1 MNMAPVEYDE
11 NTLTVTIDAAVVGLY
26 NKDRQVLIEN
36 AVGEKAGRPFTL
48 RLLKS
53 SEEAPETET
62 PAANRL
68 RHAEE
73 AKAEAFQTLMRDP
86 TVQEVIERFDA
97 TVVPESV
104 QPGNQRG

>member
-1 MNMAPVEYDE
+1 MNMAPIEYDE
-11 NTLTVTIDAAVVGLY
+11 NTLTVTIDATVSDLY
-26 NKDRQVLIEN
+26 NKDRQALIED
-36 AVGEKAGRPFTL
+36 AVGEKVGQSVTL

-53 SEEAPETET
+53 SEEPPETET
-62 PAANRL
+62 PAANQF

-73 AKAEAFQTLMRDP
+73 AKAEAYQTLMQDP

>member
-1 MNMAPVEYDE
+1 MNMAPVEFDDK
-11 NTLTVTIDAAVVGLY
+11 TLTVTIDATVSDLY
-26 NKDRQVLIEN
+26 NKDREVLIEN
-36 AVGEKAGRPFTL
+36 AVSEKVGRPLTL
-48 RLLKS
+48 RLLES
-53 SEEAPETET
+53 SKEAPETET

-73 AKAEAFQTLMRDP
+73 AKAKAYQILMQDP

-97 TVVPESV
+97 IVVPESV

>member
-11 NTLTVTIDAAVVGLY
+11 NTLTVAIDAAVSDLY
-26 NKDRQVLIEN
+26 SKDRQALIEN
-36 AVGEKAGRPFTL
+36 AVGEKAGRSFTL
-48 RLLKS
+48 RLLES
-53 SEEAPETET
+53 LEEAQETET
-62 PAANRL
+62 PVANRL
-68 RHAEE
+68 RHAGE
-73 AKAEAFQTLMRDP
+73 AKAEAYQTLMQDP

>member
-1 MNMAPVEYDE
+1 MNMAPIEYDK
-11 NTLTVTIDAAVVGLY
+11 NTLTVTIDASVSDLY
-26 NKDRQVLIEN
+26 NKDREALIES
-36 AVGEKAGRPFTL
+36 AVGKKAVRSFTL

-53 SEEAPETET
+53 SEEAPENET
-62 PAANRL
+62 PVANRL

-73 AKAEAFQTLMRDP
+73 AKAEAYQTLMQDQ